1 MPATKF
7 DKDVSALQNVMI
19 PAAEKAAGHALL
31 PSDRY
36 AITKL
41 IRESL
46 VNPEPGKVAEL
57 KAWVTP
63 KAAPARSFTETAKV
77 TGFLEQAPAVPSP
90 APSAPTNTL
99 LEESIK
105 AELPYLRQRAHDMLL
120 RNLTPEED
128 KDLENTLRQRLA
140 GTTKVTNIGESL
152 MARGRHKSPFFAPGH
167 TAAQISE
174 SAAKLP
180 DEAEMAAI
188 SRLPRCESAEAFRA
202 ALQKFPLSLGGK
214 RS

>member
-7 DKDVSALQNVMI
+7 DKDVSALQNAMI
-19 PAAEKAAGHALL
+19 PAVEKAAGHALL

-105 AELPYLRQRAHDMLL
+105 ADLPYLRQPASRHAPAQPH
-120 RNLTPEED
+120 
-128 KDLENTLRQRLA
+128 
-140 GTTKVTNIGESL
+140 
-152 MARGRHKSPFFAPGH
+152 ARGGQGFREHSSPASRGDHQGH
-167 TAAQISE
+167 EHRRIAHG
-174 SAAKLP
+174 
-180 DEAEMAAI
+180 
-188 SRLPRCESAEAFRA
+188 PRSPQVPVFRA
-202 ALQKFPLSLGGK
+202 WAYCGANL
-214 RS
+214 